1 MNPVLPALMSIVL
14 LACAAAQAAAP
25 AVNPLTGQPLA
36 FETTQRRLEQM
47 RLETQLLEEEA
58 KQAAI
63 RNNMSL
69 APIRRGHEERRL
81 QAEMF
86 GSALSGHAT
95 APGAGAAIGGG
106 GSAAATRTPRRPSR
120 AAAPLPS
127 AAPPVV
133 ASALPAASSMAP
145 VVVPAQ
151 GPQVLA
157 ILRNGDQRRAIV
169 QSGTTTTAVSE
180 GDDWMGRRIDAIT
193 DGSVTIDGVVIDL
206 PRNPAVVVA
215 SDRRPP
221 PGQPVLLQPQR
232 APGGSMV
239 PGGST
244 ARMPGTSLGMAGG
257 ASTTAAS
264 ALQPF
269 PPLPPLPSVPVLG
282 PVDPR
287 NPLSALAPQPSG
299 VPPMSPGLAGSPTG
313 PASPMP
319 PRIMPGAVT
328 PAVDGLR

>member
-169 QSGTTTTAVSE
+169 QSGTTTTA
-180 GDDWMGRRIDAIT
+180 G
-193 DGSVTIDGVVIDL
+193 
-206 PRNPAVVVA
+206 
-215 SDRRPP
+215 
-221 PGQPVLLQPQR
+221 
-232 APGGSMV
+232 
-239 PGGST
+239 
-244 ARMPGTSLGMAGG
+244 MPGTSLGMAGG